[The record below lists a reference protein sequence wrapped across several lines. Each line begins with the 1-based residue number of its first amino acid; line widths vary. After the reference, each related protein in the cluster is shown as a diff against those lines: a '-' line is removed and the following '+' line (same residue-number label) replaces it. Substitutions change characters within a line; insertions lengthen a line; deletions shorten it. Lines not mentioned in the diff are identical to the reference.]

1 MSFEII
7 DNIFQILVMFTTM
20 CMAVVN
26 AFRSRRKE
34 FLMLAGGYGCFMMGT
49 LYYVLCLIITGK
61 VPQIFYVAEIS
72 WEAAYLFF
80 LSVSLSRRK
89 LLGRNPGIFTII
101 ITVLT
106 AGSIAGFKIM
116 GPSPLFFVAFA
127 VIQAVIV
134 FRAAEGLREK
144 GKYRC
149 LDGMMFVIVWL
160 QITVYIVS
168 VFIRDYTRFNLY
180 FGVDITLT
188 LMLAGMLPAL
198 RKEVGR
204 E

>member
-1 MSFEII
+1 MHG
-7 DNIFQILVMFTTM
+7 
-20 CMAVVN
+20 
-26 AFRSRRKE
+26 SRNRLSKQE
-34 FLMLAGGYGCFMMGT
+34 KRISHAGRRLRLFYDGNF
-49 LYYVLCLIITGK
+49 VLCF
-61 VPQIFYVAEIS
+61 VPDHYRKSSTDLLCGRNFMGGSVS
-72 WEAAYLFF
+72 F
-80 LSVSLSRRK
+80 LSVSIVIKTETPRSES
-89 LLGRNPGIFTII
+89 GDFTII